1 MQLLTRRTLV
11 AAAGAIS
18 LAVVAP
24 GIAAAAVN
32 PPGDIP
38 DNQAFVTYRAPAYSV
53 QVPEG
58 WQRTVSSTAVR
69 FSDKYNSIDA
79 AVGVS
84 AKAPTLDSVPRSE
97 LPRLARS
104 VKGFAGAKVT
114 VVRRKSG
121 PALLITYRAASAR
134 NPVTG
139 KSVTNDVQRYE
150 FWRAGKLVTLTLAAP
165 HGSDNV
171 DPWKLVTDSFIW
183 AR

>member
-1 MQLLTRRTLV
+1 MRSTSLRTLV
-11 AAAGAIS
+11 TAVSAAS
-18 LAVVAP
+18 LAVAAP
-24 GIAAAAVN
+24 GIAAAAAN

-38 DNQAFVTYRAPAYSV
+38 DNQAFVTFRGPAYAL

-58 WQRTVSSTAVR
+58 WQRTVSGAAVR

-79 AVGVS
+79 VVAPA

-114 VVRRKSG
+114 VVHRKAG
-121 PALLITYRAASAR
+121 TAILITYRAVSAP

-139 KSVTNDVQRYE
+139 KSVTNDVERYE

-171 DPWKLVTDSFIW
+171 DPWKLVTDSFTW
-183 AR
+183 TK